1 MPYFALHNVTLAASG
16 YGCRFD
22 VRPTDF
28 VLLNQGTR
36 EMVSEMMG
44 TIGVKAAP
52 ETWQIESFCS
62 PYFADSE
69 TAGDPHDKYKQV
81 FGVNVTFTEPAALPA
96 ISPFKPF
103 LSDAR
108 DPSFQ
113 PKEDDPDPMIWSV
126 LPCTVIADF
135 IDRPAGALLAEPLVA
150 GRATTVDVAPG
161 IVQVR
166 VAVGAVD
173 AKGAFDG
180 VEGVL
185 AACRSHGASTSWR
198 SSLAAFLQRR

>member
-1 MPYFALHNVTLAASG
+1 MAYFALHNVTLGSNG
-16 YGCRFD
+16 YACRFD

-28 VLLNQGTR
+28 VLLAHGTR
-36 EMVSEMMG
+36 EMVSEMIG
-44 TIGVKAAP
+44 TMGVKAAP
-52 ETWQIESFCS
+52 ETWQIKPFCC
-62 PYFADSE
+62 PYFADSD
-69 TAGDPHDKYKQV
+69 TASDPLDRYKQV
-81 FGVNVTFTEPAALPA
+81 FEVAVTFGERAALPA
-96 ISPFKPF
+96 MSPFKPF
-103 LSDAR
+103 LSNAR

-113 PKEDDPDPMIWSV
+113 PKEDDPDSTIWSV

-150 GRATTVDVAPG
+150 GRATAVDVAPG

-166 VAVGAVD
+166 VAAGVVD

-180 VEGVL
+180 VESVL

-198 SSLAAFLQRR
+198 NSLAAFLQRR